1 LRKTFSTEISTWVS
15 EDPNSILLLGD
26 IGVGSFTKLINQF
39 PDRALNV
46 GILEQS
52 MISFAS
58 GLVLGEK
65 RIIVHT
71 IAPFMVGRAYEQLKI
86 DFGYRNLAG
95 LFVSVGASFDYG
107 KLGSTHH
114 APEDILL
121 FSTIPNSRMFV
132 PGNKEELKA
141 IISQHRKNPK
151 LDYLRIPQISHTQ
164 NIEVKDGFAKLIAV
178 ANRPTIV
185 AIGPFLDVG
194 YEVAQRLNFALLY
207 INTIDSSTSEL
218 FLENSHPYF
227 IIEPFFTGTT
237 QFAINIDYNPNQ
249 QLINFGIPRE
259 FQRDYIN
266 AEDRLSVLNLDSE
279 SIVQRINKFMKLAK
293 N

>member
-1 LRKTFSTEISTWVS
+1 MRQTFSTEISTWLS

-26 IGVGSFTKLINQF
+26 IGVGSFTKLIKQF
-39 PDRALNV
+39 PDRAINL

-86 DFGYRNLAG
+86 DFGYRQLAG

-121 FSTIPNSRMFV
+121 FSTIPDSRMFI

-141 IISQHRKNPK
+141 IVLQHRKNPK

-164 NIEVKDGFAKLIAV
+164 NIEVKDGFAKLLV
-178 ANRPTIV
+178 VDNRPTIV
-185 AIGPFLDVG
+185 ALGPTLDVG
-194 YEVAQRLNFALLY
+194 YDVARRLNFSLIY
-207 INTIDSSTSEL
+207 INTIDSDKSKL
-218 FLENSHPYF
+218 FVENSHPYF

-237 QFAINIDYNPNQ
+237 QFAINKNYNTNQ
-249 QLINFGIPRE
+249 QVINIGIPRE
-259 FQRDYIN
+259 FQRDYID
-266 AEDRLSVLNLDSE
+266 AEERWSALNLDSE
-279 SIVQRINKFMKLAK
+279 SIVQRINEFLKLANK
-293 N
+293 